1 MWPQA
6 GRANTPA
13 VGRARGQVSI
23 PVRSVFE
30 NVAWLKDA
38 TGVNHVRFPLE
49 SRCRPV
55 LNDCPGS
62 KSGRHGP
69 ASEMLPHS
77 PMVGVNGKPLLQFA
91 VFEICQPPIR
101 RFAARLTSPINF
113 LPFPMGSS
121 YTVFTTK
128 T

>member
-13 VGRARGQVSI
+13 VGRARGQVST

-38 TGVNHVRFPLE
+38 TGVNQVRFPPE

-55 LNDCPGS
+55 LNDFPGGR
-62 KSGRHGP
+62 SGRHGP

-77 PMVGVNGKPLLQFA
+77 PMVGVNGKPPLQFV
-91 VFEICQPPIR
+91 VFEIRQPPIR
-101 RFAARLTSPINF
+101 RSAARLMPPIYF
-113 LPFPMGSS
+113 LPLPTGNS
-121 YTVFTTK
+121 
-128 T
+128 